1 MINYKGQNQETG
13 SILEEKE
20 GDWLRE
26 GDCQIY
32 HEQDTKIL

>member
-1 MINYKGQNQETG
+1 MINCKGQNQETG
-13 SILEEKE
+13 SNLEEKE
-20 GDWLRE
+20 GDWLCK